1 MTTPPAIGKQ
11 NTTKFGAA
19 GRPILR
25 MGMQEEPPKRL
36 GCRDGMSTGR
46 NHTVYAPSSWA
57 YDAHIPIENGNKR
70 RPPIAG
76 DATWL
81 EAAVCRRV
89 SGH

>member
-25 MGMQEEPPKRL
+25 MGIQEEPPKRL

-46 NHTVYAPSSWA
+46 NHTVYAPSQLGVRRA
-57 YDAHIPIENGNKR
+57 YPDRE
-70 RPPIAG
+70 
-76 DATWL
+76 L
-81 EAAVCRRV
+81 Q
-89 SGH
+89 